1 MTLVTAIMPTRGRS
15 KWALQ
20 AIQCF
25 FSQTYPKKELII
37 LDDTEDPSLPDCAS
51 IGYTSLVCASGRMT
65 IATKRNKLAGM
76 ARGEIIW
83 TLDDDDWSAPERMAD
98 QVQRLQESDKAIT
111 GYNSILFHD
120 GERGYRY
127 KGPPTYALG
136 TSLCY
141 RRDWALANPFQDSP
155 KRVDAV
161 SGQFIASDNGV
172 VAEANAQRQLVTVD
186 GGSMIVARMHPGNT
200 SSSKWVHRNQSPN
213 YRPVALDQIPEG
225 FAY

>member
-1 MTLVTAIMPTRGRS
+1 MRLVTAIMPTRGRQ
-15 KWALQ
+15 KWAIQ
-20 AIQCF
+20 AIDCF
-25 FSQTYPKKELII
+25 MSQTYRDKELLI
-37 LDDTEDPSLPDCAS
+37 LDDHDEPSFPSGLQIDGVSVLHEA
-51 IGYTSLVCASGRMT
+51 GRMT
-65 IATKRNKLAGM
+65 IAMKRNKLAQM
-76 ARGEIIW
+76 ALGEIIW

-98 QVQRLQESDKAIT
+98 QVHRLQESDKAIT

-141 RRDWALANPFQDSP
+141 RRDWALSNPFQDSP

-213 YRPVALDQIPEG
+213 YRPVSVDQIPAG
-225 FAY
+225 FDY

>member
-1 MTLVTAIMPTRGRS
+1 MKFVTAIMPTRGRQ

-20 AIQCF
+20 AIDCF
-25 FSQTYPKKELII
+25 MSQTYRDKELLI
-37 LDDTEDPSLPDCAS
+37 LDDMEEPSFPGGLRVDGVS
-51 IGYTSLVCASGRMT
+51 LIGETGRKT
-65 IATKRNKLAGM
+65 IATKRNDLAEY

-83 TLDDDDWSAPERMAD
+83 TLDDDDWSAPERMAE

-155 KRVDAV
+155 RRVDAV

-213 YRPVALDQIPEG
+213 YRPVASDVIPCG
-225 FAY
+225 FTY